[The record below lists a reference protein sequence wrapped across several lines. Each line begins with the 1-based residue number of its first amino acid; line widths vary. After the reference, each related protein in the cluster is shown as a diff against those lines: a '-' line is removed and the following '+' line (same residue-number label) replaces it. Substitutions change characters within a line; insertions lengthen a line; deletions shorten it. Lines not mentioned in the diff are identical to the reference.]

1 MKLEFYGKSLN
12 YNLDGS
18 LKGTIVTLGHMDG
31 GHLPVV
37 LAGDKTDLSNQEL
50 FELALEEHYQENFP
64 NRAENEKFNLL
75 GEKIAKYDELI
86 EKSQNAI
93 KDMEEATAEA
103 KAAAIKNEEAVNNA
117 VSELTE
123 LVMGIIVKKG
133 IFTMKF
139 TKNHQIVK
147 SWVALVL
154 AGTYTVD
161 QVPKLFNMREVVIEV
176 LSEQAAEAPDK
187 VNV

>member
-1 MKLEFYGKSLN
+1 MKLEFHGKSLN

-31 GHLPVV
+31 GHLPVL
-37 LAGDKTDLSNQEL
+37 LAGDKTELSNQEL
-50 FELALEEHYQENFP
+50 FELAMEEHYQENFP

-93 KDMEEATAEA
+93 KDLEEATAEA
-103 KAAAIKNEEAVNNA
+103 KAAAVKNEEAVNNA

-123 LVMGIIVKKG
+123 LIMGILGQSPTSILVDGTDLIKKG
-133 IFTMKF
+133 
-139 TKNHQIVK
+139 
-147 SWVALVL
+147 
-154 AGTYTVD
+154 
-161 QVPKLFNMREVVIEV
+161 KL
-176 LSEQAAEAPDK
+176 L
-187 VNV
+187 

>member
-1 MKLEFYGKSLN
+1 MKFKFLTKSTE
-12 YNLDGS
+12 Y
-18 LKGTIVTLGHMDG
+18 LGISPHRT
-31 GHLPVV
+31 VV
-37 LAGDKTDLSNQEL
+37 LIGNDEGASIPYYLDTEAINLTDSEL
-50 FELALEEHYQENFP
+50 FDMAMEKMYQENFP

-93 KDMEEATAEA
+93 KDMEESTAEA
-103 KAAAIKNEEAVNNA
+103 KAAIIKNDEAINNV

-123 LVMGIIVKKG
+123 FAIGIIVKKG

-139 TKNHQIVK
+139 TKTHQIVK

-154 AGTYTVD
+154 VGTYTED
-161 QVPKLFNMREVVIEV
+161 QVPKLFNLREVVIEV
-176 LSEQAAEAPDK
+176 LSVQAAEAPNK

>member
-1 MKLEFYGKSLN
+1 MRLEFQRKSLDF
-12 YNLDGS
+12 NLDGS
-18 LKGTIVTLGHMDG
+18 LRGTIVTLGHMDG

-37 LAGDKTDLSNQEL
+37 LAGDRTALSNQEL
-50 FELALEEHYQENFP
+50 FELALEKHYEENFP
-64 NRAENEKFNLL
+64 QRAENEKFNLL

-93 KDMEEATAEA
+93 KDLEEATAEA
-103 KAAAIKNEEAVNNA
+103 KAATIKNDEAVNNA

-123 LVMGIIVKKG
+123 LIMGILIKKG

-147 SWVALVL
+147 SLVSLVL

-161 QVPKLFNMREVVIEV
+161 QVPKLFNLREVVIEV
-176 LSEQAAEAPDK
+176 LSEQAAE
-187 VNV
+187 VE

>member
-50 FELALEEHYQENFP
+50 FELAMEEHYHENFP

-75 GEKIAKYDELI
+75 GEKIAKYDELN

-93 KDMEEATAEA
+93 KDLEEATAEA
-103 KAAAIKNEEAVNNA
+103 KAATIKNEEAVNNA

-123 LVMGIIVKKG
+123 LIMCILGQSPTNI
-133 IFTMKF
+133 
-139 TKNHQIVK
+139 
-147 SWVALVL
+147 LVE
-154 AGTYTVD
+154 G
-161 QVPKLFNMREVVIEV
+161 
-176 LSEQAAEAPDK
+176 AE
-187 VNV
+187 